1 MLIGHIRTKFLSPGV
16 RLKILEI
23 NEKKNIDQ
31 MHNDK
36 LARSGHDEILL
47 VRMATLDKK
56 MRPSLYSF
64 DFKVNQHCGDF
75 ILTYPISNII
85 FLTKD
90 DSLVRNTIL

>member
-1 MLIGHIRTKFLSPGV
+1 MLIGHIRTKFLSPEV

-23 NEKKNIDQ
+23 NGKKKVDQ
-31 MHNDK
+31 MHNEK

-64 DFKVNQHCGDF
+64 DFKV
-75 ILTYPISNII
+75 
-85 FLTKD
+85 
-90 DSLVRNTIL
+90 R